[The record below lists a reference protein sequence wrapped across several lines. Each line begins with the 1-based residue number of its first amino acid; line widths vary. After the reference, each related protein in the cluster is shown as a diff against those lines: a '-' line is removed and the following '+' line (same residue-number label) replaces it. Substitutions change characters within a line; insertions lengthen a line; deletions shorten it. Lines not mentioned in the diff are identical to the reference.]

1 MVLQREPSWA
11 SLRDHLLFGDLVAA
25 HALAPLPLA
34 ATLGIASPRV
44 PVMTA
49 LTLSLNGNA
58 ITVSTAL
65 HQCLTDAGLTGG
77 DQPLL
82 AGLALRQVILAKPT
96 AKLRFAVVSPVSNHH
111 YQLRHWLQAAGI
123 DPAIQVQTSVVTLPC
138 EARLACPTGALPH
151 HFCYSKEGR
160 CLKIMLPK
168 VSADVS
174 SPRVLSKAAYADVLG

>member
-1 MVLQREPSWA
+1 MVLQREPSWP

-44 PVMTA
+44 PVLTA

-65 HQCLTDAGLTGG
+65 HQRLTDAGLTGG

-82 AGLALRQVILAKPT
+82 AGLALRQVIHAKPAT
-96 AKLRFAVVSPVSNHH
+96 KLHFAVVSPVSNHH
-111 YQLRHWLQAAGI
+111 WPAGADAAALIPRVYRCAEYRQAAHALQIPVPKEDFVAWGGEAQPWLLADDLGGTI
-123 DPAIQVQTSVVTLPC
+123 RMGANRIFDGSSVLP
-138 EARLACPTGALPH
+138 
-151 HFCYSKEGR
+151 
-160 CLKIMLPK
+160 
-168 VSADVS
+168 
-174 SPRVLSKAAYADVLG
+174 